1 MSATPSESPHRI
13 YFTKVMHRRL
23 FPVQYRF
30 TYRVFSLLLD
40 LDALDQT
47 PSLLR
52 IRKGLGLFRF
62 TPKDHGPR
70 DGSPLRPWADQLLRE
85 QGITLEGGRIR
96 LLCMPRVLG
105 YGFNPLSLWYCEHAD
120 GQLRAVLAEV
130 SNTFG
135 DSHFYLLANG
145 GKPLTWPVRDT
156 ASKCFYVSPLMAVAG
171 EYRFRLAK
179 PDESIGVFIRQFHQD
194 GRLELVATQSGN
206 GEPLTNG
213 ALWRAF
219 LRTPLMSFKVMAAIH
234 WQALKIWLRGARYV
248 PKPDSAHPKV
258 T

>member
-1 MSATPSESPHRI
+1 MSENPHRI

-30 TYRVFSLLLD
+30 TYKVFSLLLD
-40 LDALDQT
+40 LDALDRL
-47 PSLLR
+47 PPLLR
-52 IRKGLGLFRF
+52 TRKGFGLFRF
-62 TPKDHGPR
+62 AAEDHGPR
-70 DGSPLRPWADQLLRE
+70 DGSPLRPWADQLLQD
-85 QGITLEGGRIR
+85 QGIDLEGGRIR

-135 DSHFYLLANG
+135 ESHFYLLANG
-145 GKPLTWPVRDT
+145 GKPLAWPVRDT
-156 ASKCFYVSPLMAVAG
+156 ASKCFYVSPLMEVTG
-171 EYRFRLAK
+171 EYRFRLSEPA
-179 PDESIGVFIRQFHQD
+179 ETIGVFIRQFHKD
-194 GRLELVATQSGN
+194 GRLELVATQSGA
-206 GEPLTNG
+206 GEPLTNR

-219 LRTPLMSFKVMAAIH
+219 RRTPLMSFKVMVAIH

>member
-1 MSATPSESPHRI
+1 MSENPHRI

-40 LDALDQT
+40 LDALDRVPPMLRTSQGFG
-47 PSLLR
+47 LLR
-52 IRKGLGLFRF
+52 FAAE
-62 TPKDHGPR
+62 DHGPR
-70 DGSPLRPWADQLLRE
+70 DGSPLRPWADLLLRE
-85 QGITLEGGRIR
+85 HGIELEGGRIR

-145 GKPLTWPVRDT
+145 GKPLAWPVRDT
-156 ASKCFYVSPLMAVAG
+156 ASKCFYVSPLMEVAG
-171 EYRFRLAK
+171 EYRFRLAE
-179 PDESIGVFIRQFHQD
+179 PDDKLGVFIRQFHQD
-194 GRLELVATQSGN
+194 GRLELVATQSGA
-206 GEPLTNG
+206 GEPLSNR
-213 ALWRAF
+213 ALWQAF
-219 LRTPLMSFKVMAAIH
+219 RRTPLMSFKVLFAIH